1 MAGILAGRSRMARF
15 EGRAG
20 GGGGGEG
27 SNRCSHDDINDEIP
41 EGKGP
46 GQVGGGAARSVAAQ
60 GRGEPKPMN
69 GGAEG
74 RGKPKSRETNGVA
87 MNRNGVSLQQKHT
100 WLMRWEALGGST
112 KTWSVFDQGAWWRK
126 TFDAEISITT
136 LQRLRKPDS
145 IEEIK
150 CLWEGQALN
159 GGATASSMRPGRVSR
174 VHALNEALATWFRD
188 RIESSDCPCNDSALI
203 LKAKQLVD
211 HGIRVPD
218 DFKFSKTNWL
228 QDFKKKVL
236 PQPPVPSCSPL
247 PFLPPPPHS
256 SFSLSRAVQI
266 KFGTKHGEGG
276 SADIEGIKRARDA
289 VPNFIGD
296 TPANRLYNMDATG
309 VFFSCGSL
317 RCKKGS
323 RAG

>member
-74 RGKPKSRETNGVA
+74 RGKPKSRKTNGVA

-188 RIESSDCPCNDSALI
+188 RIESADCPCNDSALI
-203 LKAKQLVD
+203 EKAKQLVE
-211 HGIRVPD
+211 HGIRVPV
-218 DFKFSKTNWL
+218 DFKFSETNWL

-236 PQPPVPSCSPL
+236 PQPPVPALLFSP
-247 PFLPPPPHS
+247 
-256 SFSLSRAVQI
+256 SLSA
-266 KFGTKHGEGG
+266 
-276 SADIEGIKRARDA
+276 
-289 VPNFIGD
+289 P
-296 TPANRLYNMDATG
+296 TPPLITL
-309 VFFSCGSL
+309 SL
-317 RCKKGS
+317 ACS
-323 RAG
+323 TT